1 MDFDADHSL
10 PWESNHKKSKSGLL
24 SEDTTL
30 ITVRVKELS
39 INSSVKTSDV
49 LLTSFSS
56 CRFTG
61 IHSNKA
67 MVSKLCCVVIHMNLL
82 SVFCVRYVFWLWISE
97 ENKLHPFHHTYNH
110 NFWLQSSNFKSW
122 TFYHFSKH
130 PSVVTHSLCWK
141 ARHFS
146 DNPKPWTW
154 ASACIQWM
162 LHKTGERSAK
172 VVPQQPIMYH

>member
-1 MDFDADHSL
+1 MARLSFDSQLTHKPASSILLSQSAMDFDADHSL

-61 IHSNKA
+61 IHSNNA

-82 SVFCVRYVFWLWISE
+82 SVFCVRYVF
-97 ENKLHPFHHTYNH
+97 
-110 NFWLQSSNFKSW
+110 
-122 TFYHFSKH
+122 
-130 PSVVTHSLCWK
+130 
-141 ARHFS
+141 
-146 DNPKPWTW
+146 
-154 ASACIQWM
+154 
-162 LHKTGERSAK
+162 
-172 VVPQQPIMYH
+172 